1 MAPIFGKDL
10 CEQFVGLEI
19 LSMGE
24 DEKLKVRTESVK
36 GIPVLGGIVS
46 KELFNS
52 RFLPLYLR
60 FVWVFKC
67 LLFYK
72 AL

>member
-24 DEKLKVRTESVK
+24 DEQLKVRKEAVK
-36 GIPVLGGIVS
+36 GIPIVGKIVS
-46 KELFNS
+46 QEF
-52 RFLPLYLR
+52 FT
-60 FVWVFKC
+60 
-67 LLFYK
+67 
-72 AL
+72 